1 MESVPQRGSV
11 WPGFA
16 NQKLNSD
23 CGSSQHATA
32 LWYRP
37 HPLSPSPC
45 RPVYLSPPV
54 FHRWARDSAMQIL
67 GDGSI

>member
-37 HPLSPSPC
+37 HPVSPSPC
-45 RPVYLSPPV
+45 HPVFLSTPPV
-54 FHRWARDSAMQIL
+54 SPL
-67 GDGSI
+67 GSWFSYANSGRRKY